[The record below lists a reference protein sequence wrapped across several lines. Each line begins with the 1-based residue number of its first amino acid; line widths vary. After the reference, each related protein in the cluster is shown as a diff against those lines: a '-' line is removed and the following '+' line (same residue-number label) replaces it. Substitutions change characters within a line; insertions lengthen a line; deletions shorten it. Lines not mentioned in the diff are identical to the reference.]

1 MYASKTKRT
10 GRATRTMAVAVIGL
24 LLASVVA
31 CSSSDDGGDGGGDAA
46 GSTEATEALSA
57 EEQALVDDAEA
68 WLGDAAAVS
77 DAAFDS
83 LVFTGLTRSPNVTH
97 VTFGQE
103 YEGHPV
109 ESAQVTVH
117 VRDGGEITGANNAL
131 VDAPP
136 ASGATEEITAEAAA
150 ENAGKAIQ
158 GTPAETSE
166 PELVWVQSG
175 DELLLAW
182 RVEIATTDPV
192 GAWRVLIDAGSGATL
207 NAAQFTPDRD
217 RLGPALP
224 GNAAMGPRAAAGVKG
239 PALAV
244 AQAAGDR
251 CDLPEAPSACVFLPD
266 PIYASGGQL
275 TDAADANQ
283 FLTGVPLQGLDDPAS
298 GRLRGEFVDA
308 DPDGAPIDL
317 AAETDG
323 TWGQGRGEAGFESAM
338 AYFWL
343 DRVQRQIQEL
353 GFTDVRDEAFPVF
366 GVDPSTVDNAFY
378 DGSEIVLGVGSD
390 GINEGE
396 DASGIIHEYGHAVLD
411 EQAPG
416 LLQGQ
421 EAGAYHEAFGDLF
434 AYFTT
439 VELRTGNDQVDQ
451 ACLFAWAEDGTCIRR
466 VDDDKVYPDDLV
478 NEVHE
483 DGTIYTGA
491 VFDVFT
497 ELLAQE
503 GVDVADCPGSDQC
516 NEVRD
521 RILVTLLSSNNYLN
535 SDVTL
540 PDVAAAFE
548 TAYNANFGD
557 EDAELI
563 EAAFAEHGL
572 AGGSS
577 NTIDADGNDT
587 GSANDAA
594 ASVSFEITHTYR
606 GDLDVRVGVADPE
619 GNDLCEPIQVHDP
632 DESDSAEDLS
642 GTVDVSDT
650 GCAQFLPPSQD
661 QLWFLRAEDTIPQ
674 DEGQIVSFTV
684 FDGDTPFPALG
695 LPKPIADADPAG
707 TFAITDGSTD
717 GVDTATGTSDD
728 VGDGPFMSLELTHSF
743 TGDLSIRAGVGEPDG
758 TTLCS
763 VQVHEPDPS
772 ENGDG
777 GISGDID
784 LSECVDEYPPDA
796 EHLWF
801 LEVIDTA
808 DLDSGT
814 VDSLS
819 LTGPDGQTFEFD
831 NVPAEIPDNDPDGLT
846 LFTDGSSGSS
856 ATDIGADS
864 APTASITVDH
874 SFQGDLAVTVG
885 VLDADGNVL
894 CEEPF
899 ATPDQ
904 NNSENGLDV
913 SGAVGDCVA
922 QYPPSADRQWYL
934 FVADTLAQD
943 TGSVVSATLEGPDG
957 QTFTVDTSDAAIPDA
972 DPDGLLLFFE

>member
-1 MYASKTKRT
+1 MVV
-10 GRATRTMAVAVIGL
+10 MAVVGL
-24 LLASVVA
+24 LLATLVA
-31 CSSSDDGGDGGGDAA
+31 CSSSDDGGDDA
-46 GSTEATEALSA
+46 GSTATTEALSA
-57 EEQALVDDAEA
+57 EDQAIVDAAHEWLGNAEA
-68 WLGDAAAVS
+68 VAAPT
-77 DAAFDS
+77 FES

-103 YEGHPV
+103 YDGHLV
-109 ESAQVTVH
+109 QDAQVTVH

-131 VDAPP
+131 VDAQPTDD
-136 ASGATEEITAEAAA
+136 ASADVSADTAS
-150 ENAGKAIQ
+150 ENAGKAVH
-158 GTPAETSE
+158 GTPSDTQD

-182 RVEIATTDPV
+182 RVDVRTTDPV
-192 GAWRVLIDAGSGATL
+192 GAWQVLVDAGTGDTL
-207 NAAQFTPDRD
+207 SAAQVTPDRD

-224 GNAAMGPRAAAGVKG
+224 GNAALGARAVAGVKG
-239 PALAV
+239 AELLA
-244 AQAAGDR
+244 AQAAGDQ
-251 CDLPEAPSACVFLPD
+251 CDLPSAPSACVFLPD

-275 TDAADANQ
+275 SNAADANQ
-283 FLTGVPLQGLDDPAS
+283 FLTGVELQGLDDPAS
-298 GRLRGEFVDA
+298 GQLRGEFVDA
-308 DPDGAPIDL
+308 DPAGAPVD
-317 AAETDG
+317 APDETDG
-323 TWGQGRGEAGFESAM
+323 VWGQGRGEAGFENAM
-338 AYFWL
+338 AYFWV
-343 DRVQRQIQEL
+343 DRVQREIQAL
-353 GFTDVRDEAFPVF
+353 GFTDVRNESFPIF

-411 EQAPG
+411 QQAPG

-421 EAGAYHEAFGDLF
+421 EAGAYHEAFGDLL

-439 VELRTGNDQVDQ
+439 VDLRTGNDQIDQ
-451 ACLFAWAEDGTCIRR
+451 ACLFAWAENGDCIRR
-466 VDDDKVYPDDLV
+466 MDDDKVYPDDLV

-491 VFDVFT
+491 IFDIFG
-497 ELLAQE
+497 ELLAQQ
-503 GVDVADCPGSDQC
+503 GIDIADCPGSDQC
-516 NEVRD
+516 DELRD
-521 RILVTLLSSNNYLN
+521 QILVTLLSSNNYLN
-535 SDVTL
+535 ANVTL
-540 PDVAAAFE
+540 PDVAAAFQ
-548 TAYNANFGD
+548 TAYNANFGED
-557 EDAELI
+557 DAELI
-563 EAAFAEHGL
+563 RSVFAEHGL

-587 GSANDAA
+587 GSDNATT
-594 ASVSFEITHTYR
+594 ASVSFEINHSYR

-619 GNDLCEPIQVHDP
+619 GNDLCDPIQIQEP
-632 DESDSAEDLS
+632 DNTDSAQDLS
-642 GTVDVSDT
+642 GTVDISDT
-650 GCAQFLPPSQD
+650 GCAQFLPPSRE
-661 QLWFLRAEDTIPQ
+661 QLWFLRAEDTLPQ

-695 LPKPIADADPAG
+695 LPKPIADADPSG

-717 GVDTATGTSDD
+717 AVDTSTGTSDD
-728 VGDGPFMSLELTHSF
+728 VGDGPFMSLELTHTY
-743 TGDLSIRAGVGEPDG
+743 TGDLSIRAGVGQSDG

-763 VQVHEPDPS
+763 VQVHEPDPN

-784 LSECVDEYPPDA
+784 LSECADQYPPDA

-801 LEVIDTA
+801 LQVIDTA

-831 NVPAEIPDNDPDGLT
+831 NVPADIPDNDENGLT

-856 ATDIGADS
+856 TTDIGAGG
-864 APTASITVDH
+864 APTASVTIDH

-904 NNSENGLDV
+904 NNGENGLDV
-913 SGAVGDCVA
+913 TGPVSDCVA

-957 QTFTVDTSDAAIPDA
+957 QTFTVDTSSADIPDA